1 LIILSKNIYYMK
13 NMKEYTIKLTLII
26 ESQDADYEKI
36 SEFAEKLSDSIVD
49 NDELLDEEGVEI
61 ISTSFDIVDHNDYSK
76 DDEDFLDE
84 EDYDY

>member
-1 LIILSKNIYYMK
+1 MK

-26 ESQDADYEKI
+26 ESQDDDYEKI

>member
-1 LIILSKNIYYMK
+1 MK

-61 ISTSFDIVDHNDYSK
+61 ISTSFDIVDHSDYSK

>member
-1 LIILSKNIYYMK
+1 MK

>member
-1 LIILSKNIYYMK
+1 MIILSKNIYYMK

-26 ESQDADYEKI
+26 ESQDDDYEKI